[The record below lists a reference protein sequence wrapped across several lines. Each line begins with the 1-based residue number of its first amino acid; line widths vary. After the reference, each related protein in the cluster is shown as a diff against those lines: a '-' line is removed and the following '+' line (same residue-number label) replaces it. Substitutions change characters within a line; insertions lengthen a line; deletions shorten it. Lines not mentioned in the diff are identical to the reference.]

1 MASKEWDNTEDSVYL
16 NFGRLTWHVS
26 KKGFQLGSFIGIAIV
41 TPIALYRTRGKPF
54 SDALPQ
60 ILRYQGTSAIAGV
73 SLGGAME
80 ANKMRS
86 YNKAGDVPGALQ
98 DRAYRLHYN
107 KGQNRADFF
116 SHLGSSIG
124 ILSTWYW
131 TKAAGVLGLVGG
143 ASVGAALGVLA
154 HVATMEKKQKG
165 EEEGNNKMI
174 DELHS

>member
-1 MASKEWDNTEDSVYL
+1 
-16 NFGRLTWHVS
+16 
-26 KKGFQLGSFIGIAIV
+26 
-41 TPIALYRTRGKPF
+41 
-54 SDALPQ
+54 
-60 ILRYQGTSAIAGV
+60 
-73 SLGGAME
+73 ME
-80 ANKMRS
+80 ATKMMS
-86 YNKAGDVPGALQ
+86 YNKVGDVPGALQ

-107 KGQNRADFF
+107 KGQNRADLF

-131 TKAAGVLGLVGG
+131 IKAAGGVLGLVGG

-165 EEEGNNKMI
+165 EEGEGEGNNKMI